1 MPALAPSAPACPGAV
16 VGVATGGDPGDGG
29 GDGGGTG
36 GFDGVAGGGWDT
48 AGAGAGADV
57 GGAAD
62 AGGGDG
68 ALAEGDVGFGR
79 PVAPPDRG
87 TTRVASWRGALDPT
101 PRSGSEWAGREV
113 EACAAGAARRRS
125 ALPLAGVV
133 NLGARSSNRT
143 TAVLPPPSASRF
155 ARGASNAARQR

>member
-1 MPALAPSAPACPGAV
+1 MPALASSAPALPGA
-16 VGVATGGDPGDGG
+16 GVAVVTGGV
-29 GDGGGTG
+29 
-36 GFDGVAGGGWDT
+36 DGVAGGGWDT

-125 ALPLAGVV
+125 ALRLAGVV